1 MADGYASQRQTA
13 CLRCKVRRDAAP
25 AEAQIRILANED
37 WIAEAGEFSPRAMT
51 QEQAVASELLTS
63 ALGRFVTAYGV
74 DIAGARLGAL
84 VSILRAQAKRQKITE
99 RVLRARSEINR
110 RARLALELGDGDGAL
125 EIQNEPTPEYPGKAR
140 DDAWLR
146 SEERGGAQ

>member
-13 CLRCKVRRDAAP
+13 CLHCKARRDAAP

-37 WIAEAGEFSPRAMT
+37 WIAEAGEFVPRAMT

-63 ALGRFVTAYGV
+63 ALGRFVSAYGV

-84 VSILRAQAKRQKITE
+84 VSVLRAQAKRQKITE

-110 RARLALELGDGDGAL
+110 RARLAWELGDSDGAM
-125 EIQNEPTPEYPGKAR
+125 EIQGEPTPDYPGKAR

-146 SEERGGAQ
+146 SEERGVAQ

>member
-1 MADGYASQRQTA
+1 
-13 CLRCKVRRDAAP
+13 
-25 AEAQIRILANED
+25 
-37 WIAEAGEFSPRAMT
+37 
-51 QEQAVASELLTS
+51 VASELLTS